1 MTHLDRRPRSAPE
14 TAACAT
20 AFVAAL
26 LMLGGGAPAAAE
38 GDPLRPLTRSLAPEP
53 DTSPRPPAW
62 MGENVEFRKGYGFE
76 YRRALR
82 MGETPL
88 DIGVLGPVVRKKKS
102 LGLTVEV
109 RF

>member
-1 MTHLDRRPRSAPE
+1 
-14 TAACAT
+14 
-20 AFVAAL
+20 
-26 LMLGGGAPAAAE
+26 
-38 GDPLRPLTRSLAPEP
+38 
-53 DTSPRPPAW
+53 